1 MLANIEGKV
10 LEYLGFIQSE
20 KHFLWWICQKLYS
33 IAYRG
38 EYKNRLKFL
47 CLLEFQFHNTLRL
60 LLLSINYIQLQRKSN
75 NTQGLTIKTKWI
87 LGLKLGQIQEH
98 IVMTFA

>member
-1 MLANIEGKV
+1 MCTDLIPV
-10 LEYLGFIQSE
+10 
-20 KHFLWWICQKLYS
+20 

-75 NTQGLTIKTKWI
+75 KTQGLKIKTKWI

-98 IVMTFA
+98 SYDVCIAERLPALSIFSFLCFHFLYSGC

>member
-1 MLANIEGKV
+1 MCTDLIPV
-10 LEYLGFIQSE
+10 
-20 KHFLWWICQKLYS
+20 